1 MTDFTKF
8 EFGASFE
15 VLWLK
20 SPTSPSP
27 KPLCV
32 IIQSLNLTR
41 NTTFELHNPEENIRI
56 KIKRQQGSRKLFNRV
71 GEKIIL

>member
-20 SPTSPSP
+20 SPPSPSP
-27 KPLCV
+27 KPLYA
-32 IIQSLNLTR
+32 
-41 NTTFELHNPEENIRI
+41 IRI
-56 KIKRQQGSRKLFNRV
+56 ILPNMLILF
-71 GEKIIL
+71 EIEQY

>member
-27 KPLCV
+27 KTLAIIFDRQLFDRINLDPGGV
-32 IIQSLNLTR
+32 IVTAVGDITV
-41 NTTFELHNPEENIRI
+41 I
-56 KIKRQQGSRKLFNRV
+56 LFR
-71 GEKIIL
+71 GFSPHKHQF

>member
-27 KPLCV
+27 KTLRA
-32 IIQSLNLTR
+32 SLKKNCSMVKQLKT
-41 NTTFELHNPEENIRI
+41 N
-56 KIKRQQGSRKLFNRV
+56 KK
-71 GEKIIL
+71 

>member
-27 KPLCV
+27 KPLV
-32 IIQSLNLTR
+32 AILEI
-41 NTTFELHNPEENIRI
+41 E
-56 KIKRQQGSRKLFNRV
+56 RK
-71 GEKIIL
+71 

>member
-1 MTDFTKF
+1 VLRMTDFTKF

-27 KPLCV
+27 KT
-32 IIQSLNLTR
+32 S
-41 NTTFELHNPEENIRI
+41 
-56 KIKRQQGSRKLFNRV
+56 GY
-71 GEKIIL
+71 

>member
-1 MTDFTKF
+1 MTDFAKV

-27 KPLCV
+27 KTLAV
-32 IIQSLNLTR
+32 ILER
-41 NTTFELHNPEENIRI
+41 RPR
-56 KIKRQQGSRKLFNRV
+56 KIK
-71 GEKIIL
+71 

>member
-27 KPLCV
+27 KTLWER
-32 IIQSLNLTR
+32 LLT
-41 NTTFELHNPEENIRI
+41 LH
-56 KIKRQQGSRKLFNRV
+56 LFKN
-71 GEKIIL
+71 KKK

>member
-27 KPLCV
+27 KTLGELPNGDYTLCLGEDSR
-32 IIQSLNLTR
+32 Q
-41 NTTFELHNPEENIRI
+41 TFMVFTLD
-56 KIKRQQGSRKLFNRV
+56 
-71 GEKIIL
+71 

>member
-27 KPLCV
+27 KPSGCEK
-32 IIQSLNLTR
+32 
-41 NTTFELHNPEENIRI
+41 TTFFN
-56 KIKRQQGSRKLFNRV
+56 KLGQKMFFLDGFRRF
-71 GEKIIL
+71 

>member
-27 KPLCV
+27 KTLFTM
-32 IIQSLNLTR
+32 QTRQLELNL
-41 NTTFELHNPEENIRI
+41 N
-56 KIKRQQGSRKLFNRV
+56 KK
-71 GEKIIL
+71 

>member
-27 KPLCV
+27 KTLV
-32 IIQSLNLTR
+32 ASISNYLKKKND
-41 NTTFELHNPEENIRI
+41 EENI
-56 KIKRQQGSRKLFNRV
+56 
-71 GEKIIL
+71 

>member
-1 MTDFTKF
+1 VANGFGKIGGSVLRMTDFTKF

-27 KPLCV
+27 KPSGCEK
-32 IIQSLNLTR
+32 
-41 NTTFELHNPEENIRI
+41 TTFFN
-56 KIKRQQGSRKLFNRV
+56 KLGQKMFFLDGFRRF
-71 GEKIIL
+71 